1 MARAAT
7 TLDVFNAIAEPR
19 RREILESLGRGERVV
34 GELVEELGL
43 AQPSVSKHLAV
54 LRAVGLVAVSRR
66 GRERVYRVEAGGIRA
81 VHRWARQF
89 EKLWDHQIDRIRKR
103 AEAAAGARAAGT
115 PRGPGAGTTGA

>member
-19 RREILESLGRGERVV
+19 RREILETLGRGERGV
-34 GELVEELGL
+34 GELVEVLGL

-66 GRERVYRVEAGGIRA
+66 GRERVYRVEAGGLKA
-81 VHRWARQF
+81 VHHWVRQF
-89 EKLWDHQIDRIRKR
+89 ERMWEHQLDRIAQR
-103 AEAAAGARAAGT
+103 AEARARELGGGGAKADRY
-115 PRGPGAGTTGA
+115 R